1 MSHLHQHQPGRQGV
15 RGGRAGHQVGLL
27 HELHLGASSRPCL
40 DPDNSACMVSLTSM
54 PGMGVMLNRGCCSLK
69 NKSFFGTPQCLEGEI
84 RENKAGS
91 VREVNC
97 VEENCNTGSLE
108 EKRTRHQET
117 QQQLPLQVF
126 GYFLIFICFV
136 FRQATVNSG
145 SSPRLMSISSLVFFL
160 SFLTTNK

>member
-97 VEENCNTGSLE
+97 VKENCNTGRFE
-108 EKRTRHQET
+108 EKRTRH

-126 GYFLIFICFV
+126 GYFLIFICSVLF
-136 FRQATVNSG
+136 FDRQ
-145 SSPRLMSISSLVFFL
+145 P
-160 SFLTTNK
+160 